1 MMKSLNCMVKNEA
14 ILLEHVLPIWS
25 TYPVDE
31 YIFFNDHSTDHTK
44 DVIQKHLGTRARII
58 DNPKNT
64 FDEAYNRQ
72 CLLDESRG
80 DWILSIDSDEL
91 LTANFWQHADLVFN
105 EVEDVEYRVFCY
117 NLAGNWE
124 YRRCDPAY
132 KSNYLCM
139 TARRRDVR
147 LNLDLKAYHTQRRLP
162 SKASTIVNIKLI
174 GNIHLQSL
182 NPGFYA
188 LKQLWYKHWEYHNLG
203 KKASKI
209 NANYDKVVYGL
220 KWSTQPLRAEHK
232 GNLYIDPSVFDLL
245 AQAKDYK
252 QYILDNL
259 VPELVTFGHK
269 YLYD

>member
-1 MMKSLNCMVKNEA
+1 MKSLNCMVKNEA

-31 YIFFNDHSTDHTK
+31 YIFFNDHSTDATK
-44 DVIQKHLGTRARII
+44 DVIIKHLGERARII
-58 DNPKNT
+58 DNPKPT

-72 CLLDESRG
+72 CMLDESRG

-91 LTANFWQHADLVFN
+91 LTANFWQHQNLVFN
-105 EVEDVEYRVFCY
+105 DVEDVEHRVFCY
-117 NLAGNWE
+117 NLAGNWRH
-124 YRRCDPAY
+124 RRCDPAY

-139 TARRRDVR
+139 TARRRDVH
-147 LNLDLKAYHTQRRLP
+147 LNLNLKDYHTQRRLP
-162 SKASTIVNIKLI
+162 SKAHTVQNIKLI

-182 NPGFYA
+182 NPSFYA

-209 NANYDKVVYGL
+209 NANYDKVVHGL
-220 KWSTQPLRAEHK
+220 KWPTQPLSEEHK
-232 GNLYIDPSVFDLL
+232 GNLYIDPTVFDGL
-245 AQAKDYK
+245 AVAKGYK
-252 QYILDNL
+252 QYIQNNL

-269 YLYD
+269 YLYA